1 MEVKRKYNIG
11 DKVKIQTQNDK
22 GWVWY
27 DCEIVDS
34 ERKQI
39 YINGEYENIYKLQT
53 IDNKY
58 TFYFF
63 RCEGELDLM
72 NPEKKSEFTEF
83 DELFDMQNILQRLES
98 KLSEDKSLINIE
110 KCKIHDAWVAVKSME
125 EYLNLEN
132 YKEE

>member
-1 MEVKRKYNIG
+1 MLVKRKYNIG

-27 DCEIVDS
+27 DCEIIDC

-39 YINGEYENIYKLQT
+39 YVNGEYENVYKLQT
-53 IDNKY
+53 VDNP
-58 TFYFF
+58 TFCFY

-72 NPEKKSEFTEF
+72 NPRKEVSMSEF
-83 DELFDMQNILQRLES
+83 DECYEMQSILLRLETV
-98 KLSEDKSLINIE
+98 LSNDKPFSDFE